1 MAILHRATLTPSKPE
16 LLASFLGGPV
26 TILGAYRYDDP
37 AGQVGVEGF
46 VVETEDGELRHP
58 VLAYRA
64 DELVDE
70 LSEAAEH
77 LVGTTEHSALGTRWV
92 YDGRHDPVVRQ
103 CLEAALAGRV
113 EQALEEVFDG
123 DRSLGV
129 REPSARI
136 RRVEGAAADGPV
148 VLDAPEPA
156 QGRLALVLAWEGGEG
171 AVVVG

>member
-1 MAILHRATLTPSKPE
+1 MAILHRATLEPSKPE
-16 LLASFLGGPV
+16 LLASFLDGPV

-46 VVETEDGELRHP
+46 VVETQGGAVRHV

-64 DELVDE
+64 EELA
-70 LSEAAEH
+70 EAAAH

-92 YDGRHDPVVRQ
+92 YDGRHDPVVQQ
-103 CLEAALAGRV
+103 CLEAALAGRM

-156 QGRLALVLAWEGGEG
+156 QGRLALVLTWGGGEG
-171 AVVVG
+171 AVVLG

>member
-16 LLASFLGGPV
+16 LLATFLGGPV

-37 AGQVGVEGF
+37 AGAVGVEGF
-46 VVETEDGELRHP
+46 VVETESGGVRHL

-64 DELVDE
+64 DELAD
-70 LSEAAEH
+70 AAEH

-92 YDGRHDPVVRQ
+92 YDGRHDPVVLQ
-103 CLEAALAGRV
+103 CLEAALAGRI

-136 RRVEGAAADGPV
+136 RRVEGAHADGPV
-148 VLDAPEPA
+148 VLDAPEPV
-156 QGRLALVLAWEGGEG
+156 QERLALVLAWDGGEG
-171 AVVVG
+171 AVVLG